1 MDLNTDFSYMTD
13 EELDELISRIK
24 EARER
29 RSESRK
35 TDLWNNIRRA
45 VNNYIMDFGMIELF
59 TEDHSFMLDADSFS
73 IPRRNQSCGLKQ
85 KKGSKKM
92 DVQTAK
98 EFLERRSV
106 DDLQSIIVL
115 AQQRIQQ
122 IRENQQAK
130 YMGAIRKAFEDYF
143 ENVGPIEVT
152 FGYEDADGMESAATI
167 EVNSDNPPCFCQQSI
182 EFP

>member
-1 MDLNTDFSYMTD
+1 
-13 EELDELISRIK
+13 
-24 EARER
+24 
-29 RSESRK
+29 
-35 TDLWNNIRRA
+35 
-45 VNNYIMDFGMIELF
+45 
-59 TEDHSFMLDADSFS
+59 
-73 IPRRNQSCGLKQ
+73 
-85 KKGSKKM
+85 M
-92 DVQTAK
+92 DVQAAK

-143 ENVGPIEVT
+143 ENVGPIEVI
-152 FGYEDADGMESAATI
+152 FNYEDADEI
-167 EVNSDNPPCFCQQSI
+167 EVQTSVEVDSSNPPCFCQQSI